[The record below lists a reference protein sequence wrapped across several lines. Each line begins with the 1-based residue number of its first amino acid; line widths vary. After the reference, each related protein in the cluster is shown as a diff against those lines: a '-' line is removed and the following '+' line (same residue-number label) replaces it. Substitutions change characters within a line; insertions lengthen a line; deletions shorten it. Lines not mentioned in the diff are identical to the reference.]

1 MHEIDIYF
9 LHFAYFFLLMP
20 LVCGRKVGE
29 RSENKVKLDPTIL
42 ETMDAQGGMLT
53 AADMQQ
59 LGYSRGMLQVYARAG
74 LLERYG
80 CGVYVRPH
88 FIVDDMLYLQR
99 KFPLLIYSH
108 ESALY
113 LNGLSERTP
122 FKQSLTIPSSCTLPR
137 SVSQSCTCFYIKS
150 ELHELG
156 LAERQ
161 TPHGNTVR
169 CYNAERSICD
179 ILRSRSRMDVETL
192 TAALKN
198 YFLSKQPRLNRLAEY
213 AIRLGVLNKL
223 TPYLEVLV

>member
-1 MHEIDIYF
+1 
-9 LHFAYFFLLMP
+9 
-20 LVCGRKVGE
+20 
-29 RSENKVKLDPTIL
+29 
-42 ETMDAQGGMLT
+42 MDAQGGMLT
-53 AADMQQ
+53 AADMRQ

-74 LLERYG
+74 LLERYS

-88 FIVDDMLYLQR
+88 FIVDDMFYLQR

-122 FKQSLTIPSSCTLPR
+122 FKQSVTIPSSSTLPR

-150 ELHELG
+150 ELHKLG
-156 LAERQ
+156 LSERQ

-213 AIRLGVLNKL
+213 ATRLGVLNKL

>member
-1 MHEIDIYF
+1 MS
-9 LHFAYFFLLMP
+9 
-20 LVCGRKVGE
+20 LVCGRKVEE
-29 RSENKVKLDPTIL
+29 RSKNRVKLDSTIL
-42 ETMDAQGGMLT
+42 GVMGAQGGMLT
-53 AADMQQ
+53 AADMRQ

-74 LLERYG
+74 LLERYS

-88 FIVDDMLYLQR
+88 FMVDDMFYLQR

-113 LNGLSERTP
+113 LNDLSERTP
-122 FKQSLTIPSSCTLPR
+122 FKQSVTIPSSSTLPR
-137 SVSQSCTCFYIKS
+137 SVSQLCTCFYIKS
-150 ELHELG
+150 ELHKLG
-156 LAERQ
+156 LSERQ

-169 CYNAERSICD
+169 CYDAERSICD

-213 AIRLGVLNKL
+213 ATRLGVLNKL
-223 TPYLEVLV
+223 TPYLEVFV